1 MAELELR
8 DLPQIRLV
16 EKWQARDGSFHDSR
30 EEAEEHQL
38 KSELELALTVGQGYP
53 NRQATHLLSHFD
65 IVRKGDVPTG
75 TYIAAPPTPKSNHI
89 HFLSFFWGS
98 TITIVCGI
106 VWLHFSG

>member
-1 MAELELR
+1 MAEFELR

-30 EEAEEHQL
+30 EEAEDHQL

-65 IVRKGDVPTG
+65 IVRKGDIPNG
-75 TYIAAPPTPKSNHI
+75 SYIATPQRPESSRFN
-89 HFLSFFWGS
+89 FWSFFWGS
-98 TITIVCGI
+98 TVTMVCGI
-106 VWLHFSG
+106 AWLHFS